1 MYLPVI
7 WVSRFTCSGVIH
19 VSWKTNFRHETQ
31 AGIGSHCLVMFIPYE
46 TQKQVRVEKKFWS
59 SLLKA
64 TLLSACG
71 LLHIR

>member
-1 MYLPVI
+1 MHLPVI

-31 AGIGSHCLVMFIPYE
+31 AGICSHCLVMFIPYE
-46 TQKQVRVEKKFWS
+46 TQQQVRVGKTFSS
-59 SLLKA
+59 SLLKV
-64 TLLSACG
+64 TLLSAHD